1 MSLLLRFLPS
11 RAERERSSRAA
22 AIAEPIIARLLDA
35 TDQRLA
41 FVKGYRKT
49 LRAPVMAAREH
60 LGVLIARIPGPAEVG
75 AMAWAQDP
83 TVRALF
89 ARAGDASRA
98 WVNDAGTQAFFAAHP
113 ASDCVAMLALL
124 QTERRVLAA
133 ALHGDSV
140 QAEVARTTVS
150 FSDPQVLAPAPDEAA
165 SRNELVMR
173 AFEYLAMRAL
183 ERVGRMRAERRELEK
198 ERELLRARLQLA
210 RRRGAGFGAVGGP
223 DGGGAAVAD
232 VATLER
238 DLARTVADLEQSA
251 SRNLL
256 PALLEELVA
265 VLSESGKYLAIEP
278 STVALDPMNFAVPG
292 APAGAVVP
300 RTATLRL
307 AERGPFAVLL
317 ARFPRAE
324 LRPPENRF
332 ADAAKYL

>member
-1 MSLLLRFLPS
+1 
-11 RAERERSSRAA
+11 
-22 AIAEPIIARLLDA
+22 
-35 TDQRLA
+35 
-41 FVKGYRKT
+41 
-49 LRAPVMAAREH
+49 
-60 LGVLIARIPGPAEVG
+60 
-75 AMAWAQDP
+75 
-83 TVRALF
+83 
-89 ARAGDASRA
+89 
-98 WVNDAGTQAFFAAHP
+98 
-113 ASDCVAMLALL
+113 
-124 QTERRVLAA
+124 
-133 ALHGDSV
+133 
-140 QAEVARTTVS
+140 
-150 FSDPQVLAPAPDEAA
+150 
-165 SRNELVMR
+165 
-173 AFEYLAMRAL
+173 
-183 ERVGRMRAERRELEK
+183 
-198 ERELLRARLQLA
+198 
-210 RRRGAGFGAVGGP
+210 
-223 DGGGAAVAD
+223 VAD